1 MQYTDKNRI
10 MIATVTVL
18 VLIYVF
24 VSTVYTRTVYVGVC
38 LFFVTRSLLK
48 IMLSACD
55 SPLPSDDHG
64 GTARCQR
71 TQVHDE
77 RKGSTQTP
85 SPQGGTA
92 RLCALD
98 ELTRL
103 TEAFVS
109 TIERELT
116 RGPSLRGASTIDDV
130 GSESVAEPAPAKRT
144 LQCRYTYM
152 CMYS

>member
-1 MQYTDKNRI
+1 M
-10 MIATVTVL
+10 
-18 VLIYVF
+18 F

-64 GTARCQR
+64 GTARWN
-71 TQVHDE
+71 
-77 RKGSTQTP
+77 ST
-85 SPQGGTA
+85 A
-92 RLCALD
+92 ICALD

-144 LQCRYTYM
+144 LQCL
-152 CMYS
+152 